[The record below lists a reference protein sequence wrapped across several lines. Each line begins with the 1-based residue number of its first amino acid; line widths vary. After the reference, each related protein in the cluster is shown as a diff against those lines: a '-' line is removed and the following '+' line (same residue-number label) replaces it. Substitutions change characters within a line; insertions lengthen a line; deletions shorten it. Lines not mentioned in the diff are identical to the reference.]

1 MKYPLTSNRVSSARR
16 QRGAVLFIALVMLVL
31 ITLLAVTAI
40 GSSIL
45 QERMVGG
52 LRNQQLG
59 TMGAE
64 SGLRGTESWL
74 WNLNFTWT
82 EGVDEDGNTFYSGQ
96 QLPPCIGSSTGTCVH
111 RANPDGTPKDVV
123 QKFRTSRTW
132 QDPPAGSPTYP
143 DDLPHKLT
151 GLVGDLE
158 TASLSRQPAV
168 IIEDMGP
175 NVPPGSGNQSG
186 AIDPENLT
194 ASRFYRITARSEGG
208 NGAIVRVL
216 ESVFSSAN
224 LTDTGTEP

>member
-1 MKYPLTSNRVSSARR
+1 MKYSLLSLQLSGVRR

-82 EGVDEDGNTFYSGQ
+82 EGVDEDGNAFYTGHP
-96 QLPPCIGSSTGTCVH
+96 LPPCIGNSSGTCVH
-111 RANPDGTPKDVV
+111 RPNSDGTPKEEV
-123 QKFRTSRTW
+123 QAFRTSKTW
-132 QDPPAGSPTYP
+132 KDAPAGAPVYG
-143 DDLPHKLT
+143 HVLT
-151 GLVGDLE
+151 GLTGDLE

-168 IIEDMGP
+168 MIEDMGP

-194 ASRFYRITARSEGG
+194 ASRFYRVTARSEGG

>member
-1 MKYPLTSNRVSSARR
+1 MKYPLSYSNRVSSARR

-82 EGVDEDGNTFYSGQ
+82 EDVDEDGNTVYTGHP
-96 QLPPCIGSSTGTCVH
+96 LPPCIGSSTGTCVQ
-111 RANPDGTPKDVV
+111 RPKSDGSPKEGV
-123 QKFRTSRTW
+123 QAFRTSKTW
-132 QDPPAGSPTYP
+132 KDAPAGAPVYG
-143 DDLPHKLT
+143 HVLT
-151 GLVGDLE
+151 GLTGDLE

-168 IIEDMGP
+168 MIEDMGP

-194 ASRFYRITARSEGG
+194 ASRFYRVTARSEGG

>member
-1 MKYPLTSNRVSSARR
+1 MKYPLTSNRVSFARR

-74 WNLNFTWT
+74 WNRNFTWS
-82 EGVDEDGNTFYSGQ
+82 EEIVDADGNVVVPAGGHP
-96 QLPPCIGSSTGTCVH
+96 LPPCIGSSTGTCVH
-111 RANPDGTPKDVV
+111 RPNSDGTPKEEV
-123 QKFRTSRTW
+123 QAFRTSKTW
-132 QDPPAGSPTYP
+132 KDAPAGAPVYG
-143 DDLPHKLT
+143 HVLT
-151 GLVGDLE
+151 GLTGDLE

-168 IIEDMGP
+168 MIEDMGP

-194 ASRFYRITARSEGG
+194 ASRFYRVTARSEGG
-208 NGAIVRVL
+208 NAAIVRVL